1 MDEAWRALAH
11 ATRRDILR
19 LVRERERTAGD
30 IASAFTLT
38 RPAVSQHLTLLKA
51 AGLLAERRDG
61 TRRLY
66 RVRPAGL
73 RRLREYLEA
82 LAPGK
87 EPAVEGWQHG
97 EPLESAVA
105 LGWIAREDANE

>member
-19 LVRERERTAGD
+19 LVRERERSAGD
-30 IASAFTLT
+30 IASAFAMT
-38 RPAVSQHLTLLKA
+38 RPAVSQHLTILKE

-61 TRRLY
+61 TKRLY

-73 RRLREYLEA
+73 RRLREYLDS
-82 LAPGK
+82 LASGK
-87 EPAVEGWQHG
+87 EPAVEGWQRA
-97 EPLESAVA
+97 EPLESVA
-105 LGWIAREDANE
+105 PGWIAGGSDG